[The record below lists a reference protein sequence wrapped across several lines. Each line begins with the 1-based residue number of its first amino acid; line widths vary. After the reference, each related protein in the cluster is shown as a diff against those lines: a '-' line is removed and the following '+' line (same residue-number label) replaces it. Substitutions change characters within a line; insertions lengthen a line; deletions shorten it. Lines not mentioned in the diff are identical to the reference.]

1 MAGKSQTL
9 SIGRLRSRVDLEKA
23 AVTRDAGG
31 GITESYSTIAQIYAD
46 IRPSGGDEAYR
57 QGKVKD
63 KVTHKIYVRY
73 RSDIRPEYRI
83 KYESRIF
90 QIKNI
95 INIDERDRW
104 LELTCTEGV
113 AA

>member
-1 MAGKSQTL
+1 MAGKKPSL
-9 SIGRLRSRVDLEKA
+9 SIGRLRNRVDLQSA
-23 AVTRDAGG
+23 TVTRDSGG
-31 GITESYSTIAQIYAD
+31 GVTEAFTTIAQIYAD
-46 IRPSGGDEAYR
+46 IRPTGGDESYR

-63 KVTHKIYVRY
+63 TVTHKIYCRF
-73 RSDIRPEYRI
+73 RSDISPEYSI
-83 KYESRIF
+83 VYESRIF

-104 LELTCTEGV
+104 LELTCSEGV